1 MLKQTFGKDKR
12 WVNYKLENRDGKL
25 QKIPYN
31 EHKNKNASSTNID
44 DWYTYDE
51 VKSKSDNIGIVFTP
65 DKKLIGIDI
74 DKCIVDGE
82 IQHEHSDLIKSLI
95 EQCNTYTEYSVS
107 GTGLHLY
114 LYTNESFDLLTNRKD
129 IWEIYNV
136 GRFFATVEKP
146 YKEYNISIREVSH
159 DELNKLLS
167 ITGYPWGRTEEVATP
182 TLNYSTSTTL
192 TDQEVL
198 NIMFNSSNGAKIKQL
213 YNTAGGK
220 GSSEDDMSLCTHLA
234 FYCDGYDQIE
244 RIWVTSPLGSRDKTK
259 DRSGYRK
266 TTINNAIK
274 LCGNNHYSPPI
285 QKLQTK
291 QFIKEMEEDTDI
303 EEKLLFTLDK
313 KGNKIYILNTENIVR
328 ILKYHPEFKG
338 KLRYDSFKNILE
350 IYRNDKWEE
359 MRDHE
364 SINVQTRISVL
375 FPPFAKVSKLMT
387 EDALN
392 KVLHD
397 NEIDSAS
404 DYFKSLKW
412 DGVSRL
418 DTWLCK
424 AFGVNDDEYH
434 KSIGTNWLKGLVK
447 RAREPGSK
455 FDYVLVLEGSQG
467 VMKTTALEELGN
479 IGGYNAHTEITMS
492 AGSKDFLMAFKGKL
506 IVEFSEGETLS
517 RSETKQLKSTI
528 TTRYDNYREPY
539 GRKSKDHPRQ
549 CVFAMTTNE
558 DNYLKDDTGNRR
570 WLPVKVMSEVC
581 DIQWI
586 KENREQLYAEAH
598 HRVMNLKETT
608 WEFPKEL
615 LEQAQDDRRVED
627 TNADLVLAWYKSL
640 YQTQRDNGITVRDA
654 FNGAIRSLETF
665 KSFDKLEE
673 MRISGVLKGF
683 LKLQKE
689 RTGTGSNRTTKWYDR
704 RKLHVATKEKIA
716 EELKEQQAYA
726 DFNEQKTYQTN

>member
-1 MLKQTFGKDKR
+1 MLRQTFGKDKR
-12 WVNYKLENRDGKL
+12 WVNWKLETVNGDLTKV
-25 QKIPYN
+25 PYN
-31 EHKNKNASSTNID
+31 PHNRYKAKSSDPET
-44 DWYTYDE
+44 WGTYDQAKT
-51 VKSKSDNIGIVFTP
+51 VSDKIGIVLH
-65 DKKLIGIDI
+65 DKKLICIDI
-74 DKCIVDGE
+74 DNCLENGE
-82 IQHEHSDLIKSLI
+82 ITHPMKKEI
-95 EQCNTYTEYSVS
+95 EDFINLSNSYTEISQS
-107 GTGLHLY
+107 GNGIHIFLSITEPFHVI
-114 LYTNESFDLLTNRKD
+114 TKRHKP
-129 IWEIYNV
+129 WEIYSS
-136 GRFFATVEKP
+136 GRFIAVTENIYQNREQIRTVTTDEMT
-146 YKEYNISIREVSH
+146 SILET
-159 DELNKLLS
+159 
-167 ITGYPWGRTEEVATP
+167 TGYPWGRNEDVSAP
-182 TLNYSTSTTL
+182 ILKYQPSSL
-192 TDQEVL
+192 SDQEVL
-198 NIMFNSSNGAKIKQL
+198 NIMFRSKNGKKIEQL
-213 YNTAGGK
+213 YNTTGTK
-220 GSSEDDMSLCTHLA
+220 GSSEDDMSLCSHLA

-244 RIWVTSPLGSRDKTK
+244 RIWVSSPLGSRLKTTK
-259 DRSGYRK
+259 REDYRK
-266 TTINNAIK
+266 STITKAMK
-274 LCGNNHYSPPI
+274 SCTEHYSPNV
-285 QKLQTK
+285 QTIK
-291 QFIKEMEEDTDI
+291 SKEFIKEMPEEL
-303 EEKLLFTLDK
+303 KLVEDL
-313 KGNKIYILNTENIVR
+313 KGQPVMNTENIVR
-328 ILKYHPEFKG
+328 ILKGHPEFKG
-338 KLRYDSFKNILE
+338 KLRYDSFRNILE

-364 SINVQTRISVL
+364 SINIQTRISVL
-375 FPPFAKVSKLMT
+375 FPLFAKVSKLMV

-412 DGVSRL
+412 DGVPRL

-434 KSIGTNWLKGLVK
+434 RSIGSNYLKGLTK

-467 VMKTTALEELGN
+467 VMKTTALEELGKFN
-479 IGGYNAHTEITMS
+479 DYNAHTEITMS

-517 RSETKQLKSTI
+517 RSETKQLKSII

-581 DIQWI
+581 DIEWI
-586 KENREQLYAEAH
+586 KNNREQLYAEAH
-598 HRVMNLKETT
+598 YRVMELKEKT

-627 TNADLVLAWYKSL
+627 TNADLVLTWYKGL

-704 RKLHVATKEKIA
+704 KKLHEVSEEKKKQ
-716 EELKEQQAYA
+716 ELLEQQDYA
-726 DFNEQKTYQTN
+726 DFQENKTYQHNIK

>member
-1 MLKQTFGKDKR
+1 MLRQTFGKDKR
-12 WVNYKLENRDGKL
+12 WVNWKLETVNGDLTKV
-25 QKIPYN
+25 PYN
-31 EHKNKNASSTNID
+31 PHTKHKAKSNDQST
-44 DWYTYDE
+44 WGTYDE
-51 VKSKSDNIGIVFTP
+51 AKSSYENVGILLY
-65 DKKLIGIDI
+65 DKKLICIDI
-74 DKCIVDGE
+74 DHCIENGE
-82 IQHEHSDLIKSLI
+82 VIHSMKREI
-95 EQCNTYTEYSVS
+95 EDFIELSNSYTEISQS
-107 GTGLHLY
+107 NTGLHIFMIIAEPY
-114 LYTNESFDLLTNRKD
+114 HVIAKKHEP
-129 IWEIYNV
+129 WEIYSS
-136 GRFFATVEKP
+136 GRFMAVTENIYKNREKIRTVTTDEMT
-146 YKEYNISIREVSH
+146 SILET
-159 DELNKLLS
+159 
-167 ITGYPWGRTEEVATP
+167 TGYPWGKTEEIVAP
-182 TLNYSTSTTL
+182 TLSYSTSTTL

-198 NIMFNSSNGAKIKQL
+198 DIMFNAKNGGKIRQL
-213 YNTAGGK
+213 YNTTGAK
-220 GSSEDDMSLCTHLA
+220 GSSEDDISLCTHLA

-244 RIWVTSPLGSRDKTK
+244 RIWVSSPLGQRQKTAK
-259 DRSGYRK
+259 REDYRK
-266 TTINNAIK
+266 ATITKAMK
-274 LCGNNHYSPPI
+274 SCTDHYSPTVQTIKSKEFIREMPEEL
-285 QKLQTK
+285 KLV
-291 QFIKEMEEDTDI
+291 EDH
-303 EEKLLFTLDK
+303 
-313 KGNKIYILNTENIVR
+313 KGQPVMNTENIVR
-328 ILKYHPEFKG
+328 ILKGHPEFKG
-338 KLRYDSFKNILE
+338 KLRYDSFRNILE
-350 IYRNDKWEE
+350 IHRNDRWEE
-359 MRDHE
+359 MKDHE
-364 SINVQTRISVL
+364 SINIQTRISVL
-375 FPPFAKVSKLMT
+375 FPLFAKVSKLMT

-392 KVLHD
+392 KVIHD

-412 DGVSRL
+412 DGVPRL

-434 KSIGTNWLKGLVK
+434 RAIGSNYLKGLAK

-467 VMKTTALEELGN
+467 VMKTTALEELGKFN
-479 IGGYNAHTEITMS
+479 DYNAHTEITMS

-517 RSETKQLKSTI
+517 RSETKQLKSII

-581 DIQWI
+581 DIEWI
-586 KENREQLYAEAH
+586 KNNREQLYAEAH
-598 HRVMNLKETT
+598 YRVMELKETT

-627 TNADLVLAWYKSL
+627 TNADLVLAWYKGL

-673 MRISGVLKGF
+673 MRIGGVLKGF

-689 RTGTGSNRTTKWYDR
+689 RTGTGTNRNTKWYDR
-704 RKLHVATKEKIA
+704 KGLHEVTKEKKE
-716 EELKEQQAYA
+716 EELKEQQQFA
-726 DFNEQKTYQTN
+726 DFEEQKTYQTN